1 MERLNAINQKIIE
14 MKKNSIVAALFVGLA
29 VAACTNPTADKGTA
43 AEGGD
48 PALMTSKDYIP
59 SKAEVDSV
67 SYLMGVNFGMFMKS
81 YGFTGL
87 DYAKVVNGIKDC
99 MSAEGDLR
107 SEEFSAQLKY
117 SPESINNAFNSYL
130 EKKNN
135 YEAML
140 NKEESEKF
148 LAQNAKKDGVSVL
161 ESGLQYEIIEQGN
174 EVHPALSDT
183 VYVQYVGTLLDG
195 TVFDQTFEEN
205 DPISIPL
212 SGVIRGWQEGLPLIG
227 EGGHIILYVP
237 AELGYGAQ
245 GNPVIKPNSTLIF
258 DVKLAKVGK
267 PAAAEE

>member
-1 MERLNAINQKIIE
+1 
-14 MKKNSIVAALFVGLA
+14 MKKISIVVALLAGLA
-29 VAACTNPTADKGTA
+29 VVACNNTTADKGTA
-43 AEGGD
+43 AEGGE
-48 PALMTSKDYIP
+48 PKLMTSKDYLP

-87 DYAKVVNGIKDC
+87 DYSKMVNGIKDC
-99 MSAEGDLR
+99 MSAEGDPR
-107 SEEFSAQLKY
+107 SEEFAAQLKY
-117 SPESINNAFNSYL
+117 APESINNAFNSYL

-135 YEAML
+135 YDAML
-140 NKEESEKF
+140 NKEQSEKF
-148 LAQNAKKDGVSVL
+148 LQQNAKKEGITVL

-174 EVHPALSDT
+174 DVRPTVSDT
-183 VYVQYVGTLLDG
+183 VYVNYVGTLLDG
-195 TVFDQTFEEN
+195 TVFDQTFEGN

-237 AELGYGAQ
+237 AELGYGTQ

-267 PAAAEE
+267 AAAAEEK